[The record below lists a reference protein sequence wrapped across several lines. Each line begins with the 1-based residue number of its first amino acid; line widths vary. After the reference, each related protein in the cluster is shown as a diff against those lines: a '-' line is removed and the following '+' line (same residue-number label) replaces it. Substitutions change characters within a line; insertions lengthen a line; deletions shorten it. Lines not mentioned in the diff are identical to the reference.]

1 MNIIIVDDEQPARE
15 LIRHYLKNY
24 ADAVIVGEADNGFDA
39 LKLIKEHHPQLV
51 FLDVQMPKLT
61 GFETLELMEE
71 TPEVIFSTAFDHYAI
86 RAFEMNAVDYLL
98 KPYSGERFDVAVQKA
113 IGRINAKVTDASP
126 AQALKTGTESAG
138 ETLTR
143 IAVKQRHQIYVVP
156 VHEIDYIEADGD
168 YVQLHTPQGTFLKE
182 KTMKFFENSLPSQ
195 QFIRIHRS
203 CIVNVDKV
211 SKIEI
216 YEKESYHVHLR
227 NGAILKASNTGYKLL
242 RDCVKL

>member
-98 KPYSGERFDVAVQKA
+98 KPYSGERFDSAVQKA
-113 IGRINAKVTDASP
+113 ISRINTKVTDASP
-126 AQALKTGTESAG
+126 AQALKTATESAV